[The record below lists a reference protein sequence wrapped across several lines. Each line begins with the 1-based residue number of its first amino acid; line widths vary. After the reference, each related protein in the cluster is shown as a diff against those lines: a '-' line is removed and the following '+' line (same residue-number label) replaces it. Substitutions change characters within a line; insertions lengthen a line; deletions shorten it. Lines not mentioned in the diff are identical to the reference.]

1 MRWDFALI
9 LFILLVITG
18 AIWFWDRFSLA
29 PRRRQRAREA
39 MGAIRDEAGANPLQ
53 TETLRKEAYAKAVR
67 MPWWVEYGVSF
78 FPVILFVFVLRS
90 FIFEP
95 FRIPSG
101 SMLPTLQNGD
111 FILVNKYE
119 YGVRIPVINKKIIN
133 VNNPGR
139 GDVLVFRYPVE
150 PGIDYIKR
158 VVGLPG
164 DKIDYRNKA
173 LYINGTEVSQVRSG
187 DFFEPDRTVYTGRYL
202 EQLGTVEHSILLDK
216 RGMQNYMPIV
226 RFPYNENCEYTGSG
240 VSCTVPENHY
250 FVMGDN
256 RDNSLD
262 SRYWGFVPDENVV
275 GRAFLIWMNFSEPS
289 RIGRFQ

>member
-9 LFILLVITG
+9 LFILLVVTG
-18 AIWFWDRFSLA
+18 VIWFADRFYLA
-29 PRRRQRAREA
+29 PRRRQRGRDA
-39 MGAIRDEAGANPLQ
+39 MSAIQESTAGSLDVD
-53 TETLRKEAYAKAVR
+53 TLRKEAYAKAVR

-101 SMLPTLQNGD
+101 SMLPTLQSGD

-119 YGVRIPVINKKIIN
+119 YGVRLPVLNKKIIE
-133 VNNPGR
+133 VNDPER
-139 GDVLVFRYPVE
+139 GDVLVFRYPVD
-150 PGIDYIKR
+150 PSIDYIKR

-164 DKIDYRNKA
+164 DTVSYRNNT
-173 LYINGTEVSQVRSG
+173 LYINGSEVSQTRNG
-187 DFFEPDRTVYTGRYL
+187 EYFEPDRALYTGQYL
-202 EQLGTVEHSILLDK
+202 EQLGNTEHSILVDK
-216 RGMQNYMPIV
+216 RGSNHFMPIV
-226 RFPYNENCEYTGSG
+226 RFPYSDQCDYSSGG

-262 SRYWGFVPDENVV
+262 SRYWGFVPDQHIV
-275 GRAFLIWMNFSEPS
+275 GRAFLIWMNFGEPS

>member
-9 LFILLVITG
+9 LFVLLVITG
-18 AIWFWDRFSLA
+18 IIWFLDRFTLA
-29 PRRRQRAREA
+29 PRRRQRGREA
-39 MGAIRDEAGANPLQ
+39 MGAIQAGAYDDPQ
-53 TETLRKEAYAKAVR
+53 TIETQRKEAYAKAVR

-90 FIFEP
+90 FVFEP

-119 YGVRIPVINKKIIN
+119 YGVRIPVLNKKIIQ
-133 VNNPGR
+133 VNNPSR

-150 PGIDYIKR
+150 PGTDYIKR

-164 DKIDYRNKA
+164 DEILYRNKV
-173 LYINGTEVSQVRSG
+173 LFINGVEVPQKPDG
-187 DFFEPDRTVYTGRYL
+187 EFFEPDRSLYTGRYI
-202 EQLGTVEHSILLDK
+202 EQLGKVEHEMLLDK
-216 RGMQNYMPIV
+216 RSTQQYMPIV
-226 RFPYNENCEYTGSG
+226 RFPYSENCSYSRLALR
-240 VSCTVPENHY
+240 CTVPDNHY

-262 SRYWGFVPDENVV
+262 SRYWGFVPDENIV
-275 GRAFLIWMNFSEPS
+275 GRAFLIWMNFGEPS